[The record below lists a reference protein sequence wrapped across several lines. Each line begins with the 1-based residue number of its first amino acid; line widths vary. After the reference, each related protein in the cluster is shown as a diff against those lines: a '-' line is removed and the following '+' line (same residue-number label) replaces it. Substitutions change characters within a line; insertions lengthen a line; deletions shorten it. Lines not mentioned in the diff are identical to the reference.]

1 MKQVLTSIWFNW
13 ARPAG
18 GFCTVVKTL
27 KIRST
32 QSKVAPAKKEIPTT
46 RAKKKGAAVDID
58 DEAIGEKVDDEPIDK
73 TTVDKSISRGTT
85 TPCFIKF
92 MMNELLE
99 IMDKGK
105 ALRALSHHGQCLY
118 S

>member
-1 MKQVLTSIWFNW
+1 MKQVLTSMWFNW

-46 RAKKKGAAVDID
+46 RAKK
-58 DEAIGEKVDDEPIDK
+58 
-73 TTVDKSISRGTT
+73 RGQQWILTMGSLV
-85 TPCFIKF
+85 K
-92 MMNELLE
+92 
-99 IMDKGK
+99 K
-105 ALRALSHHGQCLY
+105 
-118 S
+118 